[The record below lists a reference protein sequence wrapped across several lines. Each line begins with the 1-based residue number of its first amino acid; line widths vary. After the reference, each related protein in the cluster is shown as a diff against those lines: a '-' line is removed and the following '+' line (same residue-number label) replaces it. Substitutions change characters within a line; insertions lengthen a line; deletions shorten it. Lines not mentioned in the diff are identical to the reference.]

1 MGCTQFVGKKLYIKY
16 DCVGKG
22 TEEILTRETA
32 KLRESLEKATKRL
45 GITFKEIN
53 EVSYSFEP
61 INIEKTIKELGI
73 PNGGVISIKLKSTFN
88 K

>member
-45 GITFKEIN
+45 GITFKKIN
-53 EVSYSFEP
+53 
-61 INIEKTIKELGI
+61 
-73 PNGGVISIKLKSTFN
+73 
-88 K
+88 